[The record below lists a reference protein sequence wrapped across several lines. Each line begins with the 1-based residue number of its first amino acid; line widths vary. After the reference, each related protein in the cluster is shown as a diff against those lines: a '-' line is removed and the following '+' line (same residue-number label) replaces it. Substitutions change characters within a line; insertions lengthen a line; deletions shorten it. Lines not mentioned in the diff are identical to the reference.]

1 MKEYTF
7 TKPDDVRDFV
17 EELISRNMNFHLDD
31 DPKNIIWS
39 NVKTEDLKNLRA
51 NWVRLWDYCNPWEI
65 LDNYPQTWAKYL
77 GE

>member
-7 TKPDDVRDFV
+7 TKPDDVRDFI
-17 EELISRNMNFHLDD
+17 EELITKNMNFHLDD
-31 DPKNIIWS
+31 DPSQIFS
-39 NVKTEDLKNLRA
+39 NTEDVEVLRA
-51 NWVRLWDYCNPWEI
+51 NWVKLWDYCDPWKV